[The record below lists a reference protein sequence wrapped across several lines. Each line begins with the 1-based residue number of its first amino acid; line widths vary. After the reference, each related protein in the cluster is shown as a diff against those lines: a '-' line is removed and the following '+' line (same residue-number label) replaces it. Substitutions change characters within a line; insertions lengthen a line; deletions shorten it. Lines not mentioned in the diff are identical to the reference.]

1 MSFEGIRRCR
11 QEFGFLLCFFLL
23 HCHQFP
29 GNRSRLSPQF
39 ELALLSPSSVLLIAA
54 SDHRSRRHHH
64 LNSFPGYFHRHLP
77 LFYSLM
83 ENGDE
88 LGANEAQIPQKGISP
103 DKISFGKWRLFLPH
117 ILPHFLFLSFLHLG
131 NELFLRLVMLLQ
143 CGVGRVASPHSAVRS
158 RVNESIERR

>member
-1 MSFEGIRRCR
+1 MSARVRFSFIFLFTPLPSISGKPQSSFSPIRA
-11 QEFGFLLCFFLL
+11 GTSLSFLCAF
-23 HCHQFP
+23 
-29 GNRSRLSPQF
+29 NSRLRPPQPPPPSPQF
-39 ELALLSPSSVLLIAA
+39 HSWLLPPPSASVL
-54 SDHRSRRHHH
+54 
-64 LNSFPGYFHRHLP
+64 F
-77 LFYSLM
+77 SLM

>member
-1 MSFEGIRRCR
+1 MPGSNERGGRTSVVSFEGIRRCR
-11 QEFGFLLCFFLL
+11 QKFGFLLYFFLL

-54 SDHRSRRHHH
+54 SDHRSRH

-103 DKISFGKWRLFLPH
+103 DKISFEKWRLFCLTFSP
-117 ILPHFLFLSFLHLG
+117 IFFFFLS
-131 NELFLRLVMLLQ
+131 
-143 CGVGRVASPHSAVRS
+143 
-158 RVNESIERR
+158 SIWEMSFFCV